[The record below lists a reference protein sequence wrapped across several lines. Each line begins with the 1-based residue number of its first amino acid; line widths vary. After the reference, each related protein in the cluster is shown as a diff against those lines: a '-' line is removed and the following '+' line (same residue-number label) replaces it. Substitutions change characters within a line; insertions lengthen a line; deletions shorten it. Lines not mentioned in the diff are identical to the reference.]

1 MQASI
6 SDLSYFFYR
15 LNSLINIIWGTLSNS
30 LANSINTQ
38 FMFASCEK
46 IESINFSPL
55 NTRYFFNT
63 FNMFNRCSNLKSI
76 DWGNIKVRSADM
88 GAMFYSCQS
97 IESIDASFLDPEYNE
112 TRNMNSMFYGC
123 SALKTVD
130 LSNLKT
136 VAVTNANSA
145 FYSCRMLT
153 NVVFEYNC
161 FSNSSFS
168 SLDLSYS
175 PLSHD
180 CAVDIFNKLA
190 ARTNS
195 PTLKLSSTT
204 KGYLT
209 ENEIAIATGKG
220 WVVS

>member
-1 MQASI
+1 
-6 SDLSYFFYR
+6 
-15 LNSLINIIWGTLSNS
+15 
-30 LANSINTQ
+30 
-38 FMFASCEK
+38 MFASCEK

-55 NTRYFFNT
+55 NTKYFFNT
-63 FNMFNRCSNLKSI
+63 FNMFNRCIKLKSI
-76 DWGNIKVRSADM
+76 DWGNIKVRASDM
-88 GAMFYSCQS
+88 GAMFYNCQS

-112 TRNMNSMFYGC
+112 ARNMNSMFYGC

-136 VAVTNANSA
+136 AAVTSVGSG
-145 FYSCRMLT
+145 FYSCRSLV
-153 NVVFEYNC
+153 NIVFEDGC
-161 FSNSSFS
+161 FPNTALKELAFT
-168 SLDLSYS
+168 DS

-190 ARTNS
+190 TRTNS
-195 PTLKLSSTT
+195 PSLKLSSAT